1 MRRDAANRGG
11 QQMEDSQRPG
21 IDHDGRITRRRML
34 FGAAGAVGA
43 AAFLAAC
50 GDDDNSS
57 SATTGA
63 PTTTKGATATTGGS
77 ATTSGATATTGGS
90 AASGAGSTDVA
101 TLLQIDPASAGKGK
115 TIDLGAVLALTG
127 TGSFYG
133 KTMSRGLDLAAK
145 HIVELGG
152 PTFKYTYL
160 DHKSGDPAAG
170 VQAMAE
176 LVAKGIQA
184 KFASYGD
191 DITAM
196 LSSTSENKVFTF
208 DGGGGTG
215 ITAQGKP
222 YFWGT
227 RAITPNDPMPG
238 LFKWTKE
245 AYPDAKTVGVVQWD
259 LGADNNAGTKA
270 DVVAKLGAAGYQFNN
285 LYELVPIGGQD
296 FSQVLPKVKANEP
309 DILLLVIY
317 GQDPGSFTNQAATA
331 GLKAVRIGF
340 EFTPDGLNA
349 SKGTYDSEGWTF
361 AYDYFDAK
369 NPKNPL
375 AKKFV
380 DDFKTVN
387 GEDPDFYAANYY
399 ENAFDMWDL
408 MRRVWKTDPNAKIT
422 GDALQNALLTNLTL
436 VSVYGGDD
444 THLGSFTLDEKTHSV
459 IKREMGVFEYKG
471 GTVTAKAFFGIGGA
485 DYRTA

>member
-1 MRRDAANRGG
+1 
-11 QQMEDSQRPG
+11 MEDSERPE
-21 IDHDGRITRRRML
+21 IVRDGRITRRRML
-34 FGAAGAVGA
+34 FGAAGAWA

-50 GDDDNSS
+50 GDDDDSS
-57 SATTGA
+57 SATTG
-63 PTTTKGATATTGGS
+63 GATATTK
-77 ATTSGATATTGGS
+77 GARRRP
-90 AASGAGSTDVA
+90 AADRPRPGVRHVGAGSTDVA

-115 TIDLGAVLALTG
+115 TVDLGAVLALTG

-176 LVAKGIQA
+176 LVSKGIQA

-270 DVVAKLGAAGYQFNN
+270 DVVAKLQAAGYQFNN

-369 NPKNPL
+369 NPTNPL

-380 DDFKTVN
+380 DDFKSGQRRGPRLLRRQLLRERLRHV
-387 GEDPDFYAANYY
+387 GPDAPDLEDRPQRQDHRRGAATAL
-399 ENAFDMWDL
+399 E
-408 MRRVWKTDPNAKIT
+408 TD
-422 GDALQNALLTNLTL
+422 LTL

-459 IKREMGVFEYKG
+459 IDREMGVFEYKG
-471 GTVTAKAFFGIGGA
+471 GTVTAKAFFGIGGV

>member
-1 MRRDAANRGG
+1 M
-11 QQMEDSQRPG
+11 
-21 IDHDGRITRRRML
+21 
-34 FGAAGAVGA
+34 
-43 AAFLAAC
+43 
-50 GDDDNSS
+50 
-57 SATTGA
+57 
-63 PTTTKGATATTGGS
+63 
-77 ATTSGATATTGGS
+77 
-90 AASGAGSTDVA
+90 
-101 TLLQIDPASAGKGK
+101 
-115 TIDLGAVLALTG
+115 LALTG

-145 HIVELGG
+145 HIAELGG

-176 LVAKGIQA
+176 LVSKGIQA

-196 LSSTSENKVFTF
+196 LSSTIENKVFTF

-215 ITAQGKP
+215 ITAQNKP
-222 YFWGT
+222 FFWGT

-245 AYPDAKTVGVVQWD
+245 AHPDAKTVGVVQWD
-259 LGADNNAGTKA
+259 LGADNNKGTKD
-270 DVVAKLGAAGYQFNN
+270 DVVAKLAAGGYEFNG

-317 GQDPGSFTNQAATA
+317 GQDPGSFTNQAQTA
-331 GLKAVRIGF
+331 GLKAVQIGF
-340 EFTPDGLNA
+340 EYTPDGLNA
-349 SKGTYDSEGWTF
+349 SKGTYDSVGWTF
-361 AYDYFDAK
+361 AYDFFD
-369 NPKNPL
+369 PKTSPNPL

-380 DDFKTVN
+380 EDFNTVN

-399 ENAFDMWDL
+399 ENAFDMWEL
-408 MRRVWKTDPNAKIT
+408 MRRIWKDDPEAEIT
-422 GDALQNALLTNLTL
+422 GEALQTALETNLTL
-436 VSVYGGDD
+436 PSVYGGDE
-444 THLGSFTLDEKTHSV
+444 THLGTFTLDATTHSV
-459 IKREMGVFEYKG
+459 IKRQMGVFEYKG
-471 GTVTAKAFFGIGGA
+471 GTVTPKAFFNIGGA

>member
-1 MRRDAANRGG
+1 
-11 QQMEDSQRPG
+11 
-21 IDHDGRITRRRML
+21 ML
-34 FGAAGAVGA
+34 LGAAGAAGA

-50 GDDDNSS
+50 GDDDDS
-57 SATTGA
+57 SATTNA
-63 PTTTKGATATTGGS
+63 PATTSGGSATTSVPATTSGGS
-77 ATTSGATATTGGS
+77 ATTSGGSATTT
-90 AASGAGSTDVA
+90 AGSTDLA
-101 TLLQIDPASAGKGK
+101 KLLEIDAASAGKGK
-115 TIDLGAVLALTG
+115 TIELGAVLALTG

-145 HIVELGG
+145 HIAELGG

-176 LVAKGIQA
+176 LVSKGIQA

-196 LSSTSENKVFTF
+196 LSSTIENKVFTF

-215 ITAQGKP
+215 ITAQNKP
-222 YFWGT
+222 FFWGT

-245 AYPDAKTVGVVQWD
+245 AHPDAKTVGVVQWD
-259 LGADNNAGTKA
+259 LGADNNKGTKD
-270 DVVAKLGAAGYQFNN
+270 DVVAKLEAGGYEFNG

-317 GQDPGSFTNQAATA
+317 GQDPGSFTNQAQTA
-331 GLKAVRIGF
+331 GLKAVQIGF
-340 EFTPDGLNA
+340 EYTPDGLNA
-349 SKGTYDSEGWTF
+349 SKGTYDSVGWTF
-361 AYDYFDAK
+361 AYDFFD
-369 NPKNPL
+369 PKTSPNPL
-375 AKKFV
+375 ARKFV
-380 DDFKTVN
+380 EDFNTVN

-399 ENAFDMWDL
+399 ENAFDMWEV
-408 MRRVWKTDPNAKIT
+408 MRRIWKDDPNAEIT
-422 GDALQNALLTNLTL
+422 GEALQKALETNLTL
-436 VSVYGGDD
+436 PSVYGGDD
-444 THLGSFTLDEKTHSV
+444 THLGTFTLDATTHSV
-459 IKREMGVFEYKG
+459 IKRQMGVFEYKG
-471 GTVTAKAFFGIGGA
+471 GTVTPKAFFNIGGA
-485 DYRTA
+485 DYRAA

>member
-1 MRRDAANRGG
+1 MD
-11 QQMEDSQRPG
+11 
-21 IDHDGRITRRRML
+21 DHEQTDIADDHRRITRRRML
-34 FGAAGAVGA
+34 LGTAGVAGAAI
-43 AAFLAAC
+43 LAAC
-50 GDDDNSS
+50 GDDDDSS
-57 SATTGA
+57 SATSAAATTAAGA
-63 PTTTKGATATTGGS
+63 ATTTAGGAATTTGGGS
-77 ATTSGATATTGGS
+77 ATTA
-90 AASGAGSTDVA
+90 GAGSTDLA
-101 TLLQIDPASAGKGK
+101 KLLEIDAASAGKGK
-115 TIDLGAVLALTG
+115 TIELGAVLALTG

-145 HIVELGG
+145 HIAELGG

-176 LVAKGIQA
+176 LVSKGVQA

-196 LSSTSENKVFTF
+196 LSSTIENKVFTF

-222 YFWGT
+222 FFWGT

-245 AYPDAKTVGVVQWD
+245 AHPDAKTVGVVQWD
-259 LGADNNAGTKA
+259 LGADNNKGTKD
-270 DVVAKLGAAGYQFNN
+270 DVLAKLEAGGYEFND

-317 GQDPGSFTNQAATA
+317 GQDPGSFSNQAQTA
-331 GLKAVRIGF
+331 GLKAVQIGF

-349 SKGTYDSEGWTF
+349 SKGTYDSVGWTF
-361 AYDYFDAK
+361 AYDFFD
-369 NPKNPL
+369 PKTSTNPL
-375 AKKFV
+375 AKKFIEGFNT
-380 DDFKTVN
+380 DN

-399 ENAFDMWDL
+399 ENAFDMWEL
-408 MRRVWKTDPNAKIT
+408 MRRIWKDDPEAEIT
-422 GDALQNALLTNLTL
+422 GEALQKALETNFTL
-436 VSVYGGDD
+436 PSVYGGDE
-444 THLGSFTLDEKTHSV
+444 THLGTFELDPTTHSV
-459 IKREMGVFEYKG
+459 IKREMGVFEYKDG
-471 GTVTAKAFFGIGGA
+471 SVTPKAFFNIGGA

>member
-1 MRRDAANRGG
+1 
-11 QQMEDSQRPG
+11 MEDHEQTE
-21 IDHDGRITRRRML
+21 IADDHRRITRRRML
-34 FGAAGAVGA
+34 LGTAGVAGAAI
-43 AAFLAAC
+43 LAAC
-50 GDDDNSS
+50 GDDDDSS
-57 SATTGA
+57 SATSAAATTAAGA
-63 PTTTKGATATTGGS
+63 ATTTAGGS
-77 ATTSGATATTGGS
+77 ATTTGGGS
-90 AASGAGSTDVA
+90 ATTAGAGSTDLA
-101 TLLQIDPASAGKGK
+101 KLLEIDAASAGKGK
-115 TIDLGAVLALTG
+115 TIELGAVLALTG

-145 HIVELGG
+145 HIAELGG

-176 LVAKGIQA
+176 LVSKGVQA

-196 LSSTSENKVFTF
+196 LSSTIENKVFTF

-222 YFWGT
+222 FFWGT

-245 AYPDAKTVGVVQWD
+245 AHPDAKTVGVVQWD
-259 LGADNNAGTKA
+259 LGADNNKGTKD
-270 DVVAKLGAAGYQFNN
+270 DVLAKLEAGGYEFND

-317 GQDPGSFTNQAATA
+317 GQDPGSFSNQAQTA
-331 GLKAVRIGF
+331 GLKAVQIGF

-349 SKGTYDSEGWTF
+349 SKGTYDSVGWTF
-361 AYDYFDAK
+361 AYDFFD
-369 NPKNPL
+369 PKTSTNPL
-375 AKKFV
+375 AKKFIEGFNT
-380 DDFKTVN
+380 DN

-399 ENAFDMWDL
+399 ENAFDMWEL
-408 MRRVWKTDPNAKIT
+408 MRRIWKDDPEAEIT
-422 GDALQNALLTNLTL
+422 GEALQKALETNFTL
-436 VSVYGGDD
+436 PSVYGGDE
-444 THLGSFTLDEKTHSV
+444 THLGTFELDPTSHSV
-459 IKREMGVFEYKG
+459 IKREMGVFEYKDG
-471 GTVTAKAFFGIGGA
+471 SVTPKAFFNIGGA